1 MNNNIF
7 QELIK
12 KQRKNLISDKKL
24 SLSDLKRIASYLNS
38 SICTD
43 QCSFW
48 NGYVTTN
55 KLSVKS
61 ETSFVNFFFN
71 GKKQALHRILYYN
84 FIDEL
89 NENEY
94 LKFNCENKGKCCSLQ
109 HFSKVKEKD
118 KPKDKEIELV
128 TSKEPIISEE
138 NLEINNS
145 KKESKNKKPITV
157 EF

>member
-12 KQRKNLISDKKL
+12 KQRKNLVSDKKL
-24 SLSDLKRIASYLNS
+24 LLSDLKRIASYLNS
-38 SICTD
+38 SIFTNEC
-43 QCSFW
+43 CFW
-48 NGYVTTN
+48 NGYITVS
-55 KLSVKS
+55 KSSIKS

-84 FIDEL
+84 FIDDL

-94 LKFNCENKGKCCSLQ
+94 LKFSCDNKGKCCSLI
-109 HFSKVKEKD
+109 HFIKVNEKNSNQVAPD
-118 KPKDKEIELV
+118 
-128 TSKEPIISEE
+128 TSNLISEK
-138 NLEINNS
+138 NLEINDT
-145 KKESKNKKPITV
+145 KKESKNKKSIIV

>member
-12 KQRKNLISDKKL
+12 KQRKNLNSDKKL

-38 SICTD
+38 SIFTNE
-43 QCSFW
+43 CSFW
-48 NGYVTTN
+48 NGYITIS

-61 ETSFVNFFFN
+61 ETAFVNFFFN

-84 FIDEL
+84 FIDDL

-94 LKFNCENKGKCCSLQ
+94 LKFSCENKGKCCTLL
-109 HFSKVKEKD
+109 HFTTVNDKNKD
-118 KPKDKEIELV
+118 HLSEH
-128 TSKEPIISEE
+128 SKEPTNSEE
-138 NLEINNS
+138 NLD
-145 KKESKNKKPITV
+145 KKESKNKKSITV